1 MVPPPPCMQR
11 LFLTLLKRI
20 AWRRWEAELIGK
32 DIVCL
37 TSWAVAFALC
47 IQAAPP
53 PESGSDSATA
63 ATERALVNKY
73 CVVCHSDRLKTGGI
87 SLQSADMTNIPAGA
101 ELWEK
106 VIHKL
111 SLGAMPPQGMPRP
124 DQPSIDH
131 LVSWLTTSIDRAAAA
146 HPNPGRAT
154 LHRLNRTEYAN
165 AIHDLLGLE
174 VDPAPLLPADDESYG
189 FDDIAD
195 VLRTSPSLLE
205 RYMSASWNLSRL
217 AVGDPNITAD
227 TTTYRAKPDLSQN
240 EHMEGLP
247 LGTRGGLAIRHYFP
261 LDGEYVIKVRLWR
274 ATADVIK
281 GLEELHQVEISVDGQ
296 RVKLAT
302 IGGKDEQELS
312 YTNSGKSAEE
322 IDSRLTVRVPVKA
335 GMRTVVATFMAE
347 GESQDDNILEPF
359 ERANLDPL
367 DFRGL
372 PAVDRVSITGPLKST
387 GPGDTASRRLIFT
400 CRPHG
405 QAEELPC
412 AKKIIGTLARKA
424 FRRPVNDNDLETL
437 LSFYQKGRNEGGTF
451 DSGIEAAIQL
461 ILASP
466 EFLFRFEPDP
476 AALAP
481 GAVYRVSDLELASR
495 LSFFLWSSIPDEQL
509 LNLATLGKLHEPA
522 VLDAQVKRMLADPKS
537 KALVDNFADQWL
549 YLRNLKNINPDFETF
564 PDFDDNLRQAMK
576 QETDLFL
583 DNIIRED
590 RSIMDLID
598 ANYTFINER
607 LARHYGIPNIYGS
620 DFRRVTLTDDRRRG
634 LLGQASILTVTSLP
648 TRTSPV
654 NRGKW
659 ILTNLIGMPPNPPPP
674 NVPAL
679 KEHSDPGKITSL
691 RQRMEEHRQN
701 EPCRSCHKLMDPIG
715 FSLENFDAVGQWRST
730 DEGAKID
737 PSGVMFNGAKID
749 GPESL
754 REILMAKPQ
763 IFASV
768 FTEKLM
774 TYGLGRGVQYYD
786 MPAIRAIV
794 RQAGKNDY
802 RLSAIVLGIV
812 QSTPFQMKEKS
823 RDAGNRTV
831 TASLR

>member
-1 MVPPPPCMQR
+1 MP
-11 LFLTLLKRI
+11 
-20 AWRRWEAELIGK
+20 AK
-32 DIVCL
+32 DHVCL
-37 TSWAVAFALC
+37 GSLAILVGTC
-47 IQAAPP
+47 MQAAPP
-53 PESGSDSATA
+53 QTSASSSPSVA
-63 ATERALVNKY
+63 AERALVDKY

-87 SLQSADMTNIPAGA
+87 SLQSADMSNIPAGA
-101 ELWEK
+101 ETWEK
-106 VIHKL
+106 VINKVK
-111 SLGAMPPQGMPRP
+111 LGAMPPQGMPRP
-124 DQPSIDH
+124 DKATMDGFA
-131 LVSWLTTSIDRAAAA
+131 SWLATNIDRAAAA

-165 AIHDLLGLE
+165 AVHHLLGLE

-217 AVGDPNITAD
+217 AVGDPNIQGDTA
-227 TTTYRAKPDLSQN
+227 TYRAKPDLSQN
-240 EHMEGLP
+240 GHMEGLP
-247 LGTRGGLAIRHYFP
+247 LGTRGGLAMRNYFP

-281 GLEELHQVEISVDGQ
+281 GLEEVHQVEISIDGQ
-296 RVKLAT
+296 RVKLAS
-302 IGGKDEQELS
+302 IGGKDEAELS
-312 YTNSGKSAEE
+312 YTNSGKSAAE
-322 IDSRLTVRVPVKA
+322 IDNRLTVRVPVKA
-335 GMRTVVATFMAE
+335 GMRTVIATFMAE

-359 ERANLDPL
+359 QRANLDPL

-372 PAVDRVSITGPLKST
+372 PAVDRVSITGPLHAT
-387 GPGDTASRRLIFT
+387 GPGDTASRRMIFV
-400 CRPHG
+400 CRPTGH
-405 QAEELPC
+405 ADELPC
-412 AKKIIGTLARKA
+412 AKKIISTLARRA
-424 FRRPVNDNDLETL
+424 YRRPVNDNDLETL

-461 ILASP
+461 MLASP

-476 AALAP
+476 PALAS

-495 LSFFLWSSIPDEQL
+495 LSFFLWSTIPDDQL
-509 LNLATLGKLHEPA
+509 LNLAALGKLHESA
-522 VLDAQVKRMLADPKS
+522 VLEQQVKRMLADPKS

-564 PDFDDNLRQAMK
+564 PDFDDNLRQSMRK
-576 QETDLFL
+576 ETDLFI
-583 DNIIRED
+583 DYIIRQD
-590 RSIMDLID
+590 RSIMDLLD
-598 ANYTFINER
+598 ANYTFIDER
-607 LARHYGIPNIYGS
+607 LARHYGIPDVYGT
-620 DFRRVTLTDDRRRG
+620 DFRRVTLTDDKRRG

-659 ILTNLIGMPPNPPPP
+659 ILTNLLGMPPNPPPP

-679 KEHSDPGKITSL
+679 KEHADAGHPTSL
-691 RQRMEEHRQN
+691 RQRMEEHRKN
-701 EPCRSCHKLMDPIG
+701 EPCAGCHKLMDPIG
-715 FSLENFDAVGQWRST
+715 FSLENFDAVGQWRTT

-737 PSGVMFNGAKID
+737 PTGVMFNGSKVD
-749 GPESL
+749 GPVAL
-754 REILMAKPQ
+754 REIIAARPD
-763 IFASV
+763 IFAGV

-786 MPAIRAIV
+786 MPTIRSIV
-794 RQAGKNDY
+794 HEAAQDNY

-812 QSTPFQMKEKS
+812 KSVPFQMKEKAAES
-823 RDAGNRTV
+823 ENRNV
-831 TASLR
+831 SASLQR